1 MRVTS
6 PRQHEWPI
14 ADSAVASFVLL
25 GGVAAIVSF
34 SAGILF
40 GSSALRVAMIL
51 VVGVAAAAGLF
62 VFWFIG
68 ADPEES

>member
-1 MRVTS
+1 M
-6 PRQHEWPI
+6 
-14 ADSAVASFVLL
+14 AVASFVLL